1 MCLYPK
7 LIKNKKFE
15 PNKKN
20 GGVPPPVN
28 DKRTLLVPVGCGK
41 CMECMKKKANDWRTR
56 LLEEIKVGNKCEFV
70 TLTLSNDS
78 YRALDIEINEDVRGY
93 DRENE
98 IITLATRRFLERWR
112 AKTGKSVK
120 HWLVSE
126 LGGSGTENIH
136 LHGFL
141 WTDKKELINET
152 WKYGYTYTGEW
163 VNEQTVNY
171 CVKYVMKM
179 DKKHKEYRSKILTSK
194 GIGANYTLKNGK
206 ENKFRG
212 IETREHYTTRQG
224 NKIALPIYYRNK
236 LYTDEERE
244 KLWVNKIDLNI
255 RYVDGSRIDLNV
267 EPDEYLRALKVAQ
280 QKNKRLGYGD
290 DSRNWEREEYENQ
303 RRELMR
309 LGRLS

>member
-20 GGVPPPVN
+20 GGIAPPVN

-41 CMECMKKKANDWRTR
+41 CMECMRKKANDWRTR
-56 LLEEIKVGNKCEFV
+56 LLEEIKGGKKCEFV

-78 YRALDIEINEDVRGY
+78 YKKLDIEINDDVRGY
-93 DRENE
+93 ERENE
-98 IITLATRRFLERWR
+98 IIKLATRRFLERWR
-112 AKTGKSVK
+112 TKTGKSVK

-126 LGGSGTENIH
+126 LGGNGTENVH

-141 WTDKKELINET
+141 WTDEKNLIQDT
-152 WKYGYTYTGEW
+152 WKYGYTFTGEW

-179 DKKHKEYRSKILTSK
+179 DKKHKEYKGIILSSK

-206 ENKFRG
+206 DNKYKG
-212 IETREHYTTRQG
+212 KDTREYYTTRQG

-236 LYTDEERE
+236 LYSDEERE
-244 KLWVNKIDLNI
+244 ILWINKIDENI
-255 RYVDGSRIDLNV
+255 RYVDGSKIYISKDPN
-267 EPDEYLRALKVAQ
+267 EYMLALKEAQ
-280 QKNKRLGYGD
+280 KKNKRLGYGD
-290 DSRNWEREEYENQ
+290 NSKNWEREEYENQ
-303 RRELMR
+303 RRGLMR
-309 LGRLS
+309 LS